1 MIKALFFDID
11 GTLLD
16 HSPQGGGKMP
26 ASTLACL
33 EAAHRK
39 GIQVFVATGRI
50 PSMATFLKDLF
61 PFDGAITL
69 NGQLALGRDG
79 ELLHRMAHHPEDILQ
94 LVEIVQKDPF
104 PCLIIEE
111 EESFY
116 VTDDPVI
123 QKHFAWAGLDAPK
136 QYRTER
142 LQNHPV
148 LQFLAYIPMEE
159 AQQRLASLEH
169 IEITTAGGDIL
180 DVIPKEG
187 GKEVGIAAVAKQ
199 YGWQREEIMVFG
211 DGGNDV
217 RMLRWA
223 GIGVAMG
230 NGAPAAK
237 AAADYITTPVG
248 EDGVKNALL
257 HFGVLTEQDL
267 ASR

>member
-79 ELLHRMAHHPEDILQ
+79 ELLHHMAHHPEDILH

-111 EESFY
+111 KESLY

-136 QYRTER
+136 Q
-142 LQNHPV
+142 
-148 LQFLAYIPMEE
+148 
-159 AQQRLASLEH
+159 
-169 IEITTAGGDIL
+169 
-180 DVIPKEG
+180 
-187 GKEVGIAAVAKQ
+187 
-199 YGWQREEIMVFG
+199 
-211 DGGNDV
+211 
-217 RMLRWA
+217 
-223 GIGVAMG
+223 
-230 NGAPAAK
+230 
-237 AAADYITTPVG
+237 
-248 EDGVKNALL
+248 
-257 HFGVLTEQDL
+257 
-267 ASR
+267 